1 MAGPCRRRLR
11 KEKHLQVECQ
21 KGICHWQM
29 FATNG
34 SDRARGKVRLVFP
47 FPPFQGCRPN
57 GEFVAELRRVYTD
70 DKRLQSTLKRLGVNS
85 IPGIEEVNL
94 FKQDGSIVHFKNPQV
109 QASIGANTY
118 VISGSAENKKLQDL
132 LPGES
137 DTVQPSTPFAWIAV
151 LDVHSTRLHNPRLPA
166 FSFYVL

>member
-1 MAGPCRRRLR
+1 M
-11 KEKHLQVECQ
+11 
-21 KGICHWQM
+21 
-29 FATNG
+29 
-34 SDRARGKVRLVFP
+34 
-47 FPPFQGCRPN
+47 
-57 GEFVAELRRVYTD
+57 AELRRVCTD

-137 DTVQPSTPFAWIAV
+137 DTIPPSTPFARIAGR
-151 LDVHSTRLHNPRLPA
+151 SQQKNAPRLPLSVSCA
-166 FSFYVL
+166 CISSLSEREQGAHIHPSAAIASTSCQTSHSLNQC